1 MIKITKLK
9 ECDKISS
16 PICGYIK
23 MKLKQM
29 IEEYS
34 VESISDFGAIY
45 LIENYKDIENF
56 NAMGFNEPISHY
68 IPEYIKRIH
77 INDGFQDISYLESCF
92 IFSDG
97 YGIVIIGKEHLFKK
111 YLDVDKY
118 LLEN

>member
-1 MIKITKLK
+1 
-9 ECDKISS
+9 
-16 PICGYIK
+16 
-23 MKLKQM
+23 M

-34 VESISDFGAIY
+34 VDSISDFGAIY
-45 LIENYKDIENF
+45 LIENYIDIENF

-97 YGIVIIGKEHLFKK
+97 YGIVIIGKEHLFEK